1 MYSTALNAII
11 TNRNTAKRI
20 KLHEL
25 TSLSRAKRGS
35 TLIKKVKSTTYEII
49 NAFITKKSD
58 EIGIMSGEDLE
69 VLKST
74 DIPIMDQISTGSSIT
89 KNKINYV
96 YKISELITINES
108 EIELPKK
115 KETTETYKEM
125 TMDDFINDFK
135 L

>member
-1 MYSTALNAII
+1 MS
-11 TNRNTAKRI
+11 
-20 KLHEL
+20 
-25 TSLSRAKRGS
+25 
-35 TLIKKVKSTTYEII
+35 KKVKSTAYEII

-96 YKISELITINES
+96 YKISELITINEN

>member
-1 MYSTALNAII
+1 
-11 TNRNTAKRI
+11 
-20 KLHEL
+20 
-25 TSLSRAKRGS
+25 
-35 TLIKKVKSTTYEII
+35 
-49 NAFITKKSD
+49 
-58 EIGIMSGEDLE
+58 MSGEDLE

-74 DIPIMDQISTGSSIT
+74 DIPIMDQISAGSSIT

-96 YKISELITINES
+96 YKISELTTINEN